1 MQGGSG
7 SNLTDAQW
15 LHGSAVEA
23 IAATIKNGAAGGGMP
38 AFAKTFSDQQLYAL
52 ATLIREQAAAQSPPP
67 PVANADGIFNAAGHA
82 FKLEKVAE
90 LPGTMWSM
98 AFLPDGKILATQQEG
113 NLWLVDQG
121 RVEGPIKDTPA
132 VWFNVQ
138 GGLLEVALHPRYAQ
152 NGWVYLT
159 FSDPVGD
166 VSMTRVVRGRIRE
179 GKWVDQQDIFVADR
193 AFYTDK
199 PWHFGSRLAF
209 VGDDLYFSVGER
221 TESKLAQDVTAPK
234 GKVFRVRDDGTIPS
248 DNPFVNQPG
257 AVPSIWSYGHRNP
270 QGLAVDPSNGDLWE
284 SEHGPRGGDEINL
297 IVKGQNYGWPVI
309 TYGMNYDGTPW
320 SSTVKTHE
328 QGMAQPQH
336 YWVPSIAVAD
346 IDFYTGKAF
355 PKWHNQLLVGSLA
368 KQELHLLKIDNRA
381 VTSDQLLFKNLGR
394 IRDVADGPDGYPYVV
409 FNNESSQIYRLVPAD
424 KGQPTHAKD

>member
-1 MQGGSG
+1 MFAQVRCNWFARPLYWLGRGVLIFWVLLGSARVTSADTVEKLFQDFCSSCHGEQMQGGSG

-138 GGLLEVALHPRYAQ
+138 GGPWRSRCILV
-152 NGWVYLT
+152 
-159 FSDPVGD
+159 
-166 VSMTRVVRGRIRE
+166 TR
-179 GKWVDQQDIFVADR
+179 
-193 AFYTDK
+193 
-199 PWHFGSRLAF
+199 
-209 VGDDLYFSVGER
+209 
-221 TESKLAQDVTAPK
+221 
-234 GKVFRVRDDGTIPS
+234 
-248 DNPFVNQPG
+248 
-257 AVPSIWSYGHRNP
+257 
-270 QGLAVDPSNGDLWE
+270 
-284 SEHGPRGGDEINL
+284 
-297 IVKGQNYGWPVI
+297 
-309 TYGMNYDGTPW
+309 
-320 SSTVKTHE
+320 KT
-328 QGMAQPQH
+328 
-336 YWVPSIAVAD
+336 
-346 IDFYTGKAF
+346 
-355 PKWHNQLLVGSLA
+355 VGS
-368 KQELHLLKIDNRA
+368 I
-381 VTSDQLLFKNLGR
+381 
-394 IRDVADGPDGYPYVV
+394 
-409 FNNESSQIYRLVPAD
+409 
-424 KGQPTHAKD
+424 

>member
-1 MQGGSG
+1 M
-7 SNLTDAQW
+7 
-15 LHGSAVEA
+15 
-23 IAATIKNGAAGGGMP
+23 ATC
-38 AFAKTFSDQQLYAL
+38 
-52 ATLIREQAAAQSPPP
+52 
-67 PVANADGIFNAAGHA
+67 
-82 FKLEKVAE
+82 
-90 LPGTMWSM
+90 
-98 AFLPDGKILATQQEG
+98 G
-113 NLWLVDQG
+113 N
-121 RVEGPIKDTPA
+121 T
-132 VWFNVQ
+132 
-138 GGLLEVALHPRYAQ
+138 
-152 NGWVYLT
+152 
-159 FSDPVGD
+159 
-166 VSMTRVVRGRIRE
+166 
-179 GKWVDQQDIFVADR
+179 
-193 AFYTDK
+193 
-199 PWHFGSRLAF
+199 
-209 VGDDLYFSVGER
+209 
-221 TESKLAQDVTAPK
+221 
-234 GKVFRVRDDGTIPS
+234 
-248 DNPFVNQPG
+248 
-257 AVPSIWSYGHRNP
+257 
-270 QGLAVDPSNGDLWE
+270 
-284 SEHGPRGGDEINL
+284 EHGPRGGDEINL